1 MTEANTTGP
10 DRRIHERKKL
20 RSTAQLLLLG
30 RKFDVRTLDVSVS
43 GVGIICS
50 ANPAAKTACSI
61 RLSIPTKPSGFV
73 LLELHAMVV
82 HSVFSSA
89 NDGFSVGL
97 LFVAPSA
104 EAAAAI
110 SSYVGR

>member
-1 MTEANTTGP
+1 MTEATPTGP
-10 DRRIHERKKL
+10 DRRVHERKKF

-30 RKFDVRTLDVSVS
+30 RKFDVRTLDISVS

-50 ANPAAKTACSI
+50 TNPAAKTPCSI
-61 RLSIPTKPSGFV
+61 RLSLPMKSSGLR
-73 LLELHAMVV
+73 LLELQAMVV

-104 EAAAAI
+104 EATDVI
-110 SSYVGR
+110 SGYMRR